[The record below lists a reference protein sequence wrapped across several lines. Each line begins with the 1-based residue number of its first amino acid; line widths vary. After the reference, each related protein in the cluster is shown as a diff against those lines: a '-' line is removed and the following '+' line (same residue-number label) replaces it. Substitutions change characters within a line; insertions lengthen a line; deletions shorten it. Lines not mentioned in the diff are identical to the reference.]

1 MSMLNRVGRGRAGR
15 ALGVLALVVVG
26 ACHRGAPEAADT
38 ERTVVKLGP
47 TDVSVVQQ
55 TSLKSGPVISG
66 TLQARNEA
74 QVRAQAAGTITA
86 VYAEQGQPVKEGQL
100 LARIEAAA
108 PEQALVSAQ
117 QAVRSAQQ
125 SYEVAQR
132 QAERQA
138 TLLKAG
144 AVAEQAVETARSQA
158 SAAQAQ
164 LASARAQLTA
174 AQKQVANTE
183 VRSPINGVVSARPI
197 NAGDVVTVGG
207 ELFTVVNPGAMK
219 LEASVPSEALSQV
232 HVGAPV
238 SFTVTGYPGRTF
250 TGRVERINPAADP
263 TTRQVPIF
271 VTVPNEGGTL
281 VSGLFAQG
289 QVASVST
296 SALVVPATA
305 VDQTGAFP
313 VVLQV
318 TGGVVKQVPVKLGA
332 ADAQQSR
339 VALTAGVSA
348 GDTVLTNTA
357 QGVPAGT
364 PVQVT
369 AVTAQQ

>member
-1 MSMLNRVGRGRAGR
+1 MLNRVGWGRTGRMAG
-15 ALGVLALVVVG
+15 LLALVVTG
-26 ACHRGAPEAADT
+26 ACGRGAPEAADGGP
-38 ERTVVKLGP
+38 TVVKLGP
-47 TDVSVVQQ
+47 ADVTTVQR
-55 TSLKSGPVISG
+55 SSIESGPVISG

-86 VYAEQGQPVKEGQL
+86 VHAEQGQAVEKGQL

-164 LASARAQLTA
+164 LANARAQLTA

-183 VRSPINGVVSARPI
+183 VRSPIDGVVSARPV

-219 LEASVPSEALSQV
+219 LEASVPSEALAQV
-232 HVGAPV
+232 RVGAPV
-238 SFTVTGYPGRTF
+238 TFTVTGYPGRTF
-250 TGRVERINPAADP
+250 SGRVERINPAADP

-271 VTVPNEGGTL
+271 VTVPNEGRTL

-289 QVASVST
+289 RVAATSVE
-296 SALVVPATA
+296 ALVVPSSA

-318 TGGVVKQVPVKLGA
+318 TGGQVKQTAVKLGVT
-332 ADAQQSR
+332 DAQNGR
-339 VALTAGVSA
+339 VALTSGVSA

-369 AVTAQQ
+369 GVVAQQ

>member
-1 MSMLNRVGRGRAGR
+1 MLNRVGRGRAGR
-15 ALGVLALVVVG
+15 ALGVLALMAVG
-26 ACHRGAPEAADT
+26 ACNRGAPEATDT
-38 ERTVVKLGP
+38 ERMVVKLGP
-47 TDVSVVQQ
+47 TDVTVVER
-55 TSLKSGPVISG
+55 TSIESGPVISG

-86 VYAEQGQPVKEGQL
+86 VYAEQGQPVKAGQL

-108 PEQALVSAQ
+108 PEQALISAQ

-138 TLLKAG
+138 SLLKAG
-144 AVAEQAVETARSQA
+144 AVAQQAVETARSQA

-197 NAGDVVTVGG
+197 NAGDVVTIGG

-238 SFTVTGYPGRTF
+238 TFTVTGYPGRTF
-250 TGRVERINPAADP
+250 TGQVERINPAADP

-289 QVASVST
+289 RVASVST
-296 SALVVPATA
+296 DALVVPATA

-318 TGGVVKQVPVKLGA
+318 TGGVVKEVPVKLGA
-332 ADAQQSR
+332 VDAQQNR
-339 VALTAGVSA
+339 VALTSGVSA

>member
-1 MSMLNRVGRGRAGR
+1 MSMLNREGRGRAGR
-15 ALGVLALVVVG
+15 ALGVLALVVMAG
-26 ACHRGAPEAADT
+26 CGRGAPEAEDT
-38 ERTVVKLGP
+38 GSTVVKLGP
-47 TDVSVVQQ
+47 TDVTTVQRA
-55 TSLKSGPVISG
+55 SIESGPVISG

-86 VYAEQGQPVKEGQL
+86 VYAEQGQAVKEGQL

-138 TLLKAG
+138 SLLEAG

-164 LASARAQLTA
+164 LANARAQLTA

-219 LEASVPSEALSQV
+219 LEASVPSEALAQV
-232 HVGAPV
+232 HINAPV
-238 SFTVTGYPGRTF
+238 TFTVTGYPGRTF
-250 TGRVERINPAADP
+250 SGRVERINPAADP

-289 QVASVST
+289 RVAST
-296 SALVVPATA
+296 SVDALVVPSSA

-318 TGGVVKQVPVKLGA
+318 TGGQVKETAVKLGVT
-332 ADAQQSR
+332 DAQNNR
-339 VALTAGVSA
+339 VALASGVSA

-369 AVTAQQ
+369 GVVAQQ